1 MYKNLMAE
9 MAKSSITKRAMA
21 KTLGVHENT
30 LKNKIAGKTKFDIEE
45 SFKIKNEYFPNQDFD
60 YLFATDET
68 ETKTTA

>member
-1 MYKNLMAE
+1 MYKNLIAE
-9 MAKSSITKRAMA
+9 MAKGAITKRAMA
-21 KTLGVHENT
+21 KILGVHENT

-45 SFKIKNEYFPNQDFD
+45 SFTIKNTYFPDKDFS